1 MASCSKEVLTT
12 KDGRRYWKISVSRGY
27 GKSPYT
33 TRFYWPTKKDG
44 SPVAKSSAESA
55 RDKFMLEFESQCKDG
70 TILNREERKA
80 KEAAERAEAAKIK
93 TFKQYGEQVFMP
105 AKKDECAEKT
115 RKYYQNALENHLY
128 PVFGDTLLTE
138 ITPAQLSAFFMSKQA
153 SSLSHS
159 TVLGIYVTANQLFEM
174 ASMEDAIERNPLD
187 KVKRPRQR
195 KDEKKQSEPPRF
207 TQAEVKVIK
216 QHLSKEPLKWQAFIQ
231 ILLGTGMRRGEVCA
245 LTWDKVD
252 FDGMVIKVDGSLG
265 YTPERG
271 IYRDSPKTEAGR
283 RTVPMSVEL
292 ADVLRRYKAEQVSSV
307 ARRAE
312 RLKKDNKILKIREIE
327 KKIALPNYLFTVKGG
342 SDPIYPD
349 TVNRYF
355 SRFSKEYGIEDF
367 HPHKLRHTAI
377 SIMLEN
383 GIPVVDVAAIA
394 GHEDASVTH
403 KVYAHASTDGMRA
416 AIDTLANATK
426 IG

>member
-1 MASCSKEVLTT
+1 MASVKLMAT
-12 KDGRRYWKISVSRGY
+12 KDGKRFWKISVSRGY
-27 GKSPYT
+27 GQTPFT
-33 TRFYWPTKKDG
+33 TRFYWPTKDDG
-44 SPVAKSSAESA
+44 DPVAKRTAERELSKA
-55 RDKFMLEFESQCKDG
+55 VSDFE
-70 TILNREERKA
+70 KA
-80 KEAAERAEAAKIK
+80 CASGEVLSRAEKKQKEAEARAEAAKIK

-115 RKYYQNALENHLY
+115 RKYYQNALDNHLY
-128 PVFGDTLLTE
+128 PVFGDMLLTQ
-138 ITPAQLSAFFMSKQA
+138 ITPAQLSAFFLSKQA
-153 SSLSHS
+153 SNLSHS

-174 ASMEDAIERNPLD
+174 ASMEDAIEHNPLA
-187 KVKRPRQR
+187 KVKRPKQR
-195 KDEKKQSEPPRF
+195 KDDKQRNDPPRF
-207 TQAEVKVIK
+207 TQAEVKEIK
-216 QHLSKEPLKWQAFIQ
+216 KHLTKEPLKWQAFVN
-231 ILLGTGMRRGEVCA
+231 ILLSTGMRRGEVCA

-252 FDGMVIKVDGSLG
+252 FDSMEIKVDGSLG

-271 IYRDSPKTEAGR
+271 IYRDNPKTDAGR
-283 RTVPMSVEL
+283 RVVPMSVEL
-292 ADVLRRYKAEQVSSV
+292 ADVLRRYKAEQVASV
-307 ARRAE
+307 ARRTA
-312 RLKKDNKILKIREIE
+312 RLEKDHKPLDF
-327 KKIALPNYLFTVKGG
+327 KKIVLPSYLFTVKGG

-355 SRFSKEYGIEDF
+355 SRFSKQYGIEDF

-383 GIPVVDVAAIA
+383 GIPVVVVAAIA

>member
-55 RDKFMLEFESQCKDG
+55 RDKFMVEFESQCKDG
-70 TILNREERKA
+70 AILNREERKA

-105 AKKDECAEKT
+105 AKKEECAEKT
-115 RKYYQNALENHLY
+115 RKYYQNALDNHLY

-138 ITPAQLSAFFMSKQA
+138 ITSAQLSAFFLSKQA

-159 TVLGIYVTANQLFEM
+159 SVLGIYVTANQLFEM
-174 ASMEDAIERNPLD
+174 AYAEDAIQINPLYK

-195 KDEKKQSEPPRF
+195 KDDKKQSDPPRF
-207 TQAEVKVIK
+207 TQDEVKHIK
-216 QHLSKEPLKWQAFIQ
+216 ECLKREPLKWQALVW
-231 ILLGTGMRRGEVCA
+231 ILLDCGLRRGECCA

-252 FDGMVIKVDGSLG
+252 FNGMEIKVDGSLG

-283 RTVPMSVEL
+283 RTVPMTAEV
-292 ADVLRRYKAEQVSSV
+292 ADILRRYKAEQVSSV
-307 ARRAE
+307 AKRTK
-312 RLKKDNKILKIREIE
+312 RLEKEHKPLDF
-327 KKIALPNYLFTVKGG
+327 KKIAIPQYLFTAKGE
-342 SDPIYPD
+342 SDPIFPD
-349 TVNRYF
+349 AVNRYF
-355 SRFSKEYGIEDF
+355 KRFEEKYGIEDF
-367 HPHKLRHTAI
+367 HPHKCRHTFA
-377 SIMLEN
+377 SILVER
-383 GIPVVDVAAIA
+383 GVSILVVAALL
-394 GHEDASVTH
+394 GHDDPHVTH
-403 KVYAHASTDGMRA
+403 RTYSHAEEKFKRD
-416 AIDTLANATK
+416 AIAILADATK

>member
-1 MASCSKEVLTT
+1 MASCSKEVMTT

-55 RDKFMLEFESQCKDG
+55 RDKFMVEFESQCKDG
-70 TILNREERKA
+70 AILNREERKA

-159 TVLGIYVTANQLFEM
+159 TVLGVYVTANQLFEM

-195 KDEKKQSEPPRF
+195 KDDKKQSDPPRF
-207 TQAEVKVIK
+207 TQAEVKQIK

-252 FDGMVIKVDGSLG
+252 FDSMEIKVDGSLG

-283 RTVPMSVEL
+283 RIVPMSAEL

-307 ARRAE
+307 ARRTA
-312 RLKKDNKILKIREIE
+312 RLEKDHKPLDF

-383 GIPVVDVAAIA
+383 GIPVVVVAAIA